1 MEQPSFQ
8 HSAADAERPDVS
20 IIVPAYE
27 EAESLPE
34 LADELRAACE
44 EAGLSFRMWI
54 VDDGSRDDTWRVVQ
68 RLHEKD
74 PRVAGLRFRRNY
86 GKSAALSI
94 GFNRAQGR
102 YVATIDA
109 DLQDD
114 PSEIPRLIDT
124 LEQGYDLVSGWKKDR
139 KDPLSKTIPS
149 RFFNWVTRHFSGLP
163 LHDFNCGLKVY
174 RREVVKNINVYGEL
188 HRYIPLLAKW
198 EGYDRVTEQEV
209 QHHPRKYGTTKFG
222 TERFIQG
229 FLDLITVV
237 FLTRYAV
244 RPMHFFGSMGTVA
257 FVVGLGINLWL
268 SIEKLVF
275 GNPIGGA
282 RPLLLLG
289 LLLILFG
296 SQMFTTGLLGEMIIR
311 PRMEDPST
319 YEVADAVGP
328 VDEPAKEVPASV
340 EE

>member
-1 MEQPSFQ
+1 VEQTRLQ
-8 HSAADAERPDVS
+8 HSADGAERPDVS

-34 LADELRAACE
+34 LADGLSTACE
-44 EAGLSFRMWI
+44 EAGLSFQVWVI
-54 VDDGSRDDTWRVVQ
+54 DDGSRDDTWAVVQ
-68 RLHEKD
+68 RLHDED
-74 PRVAGLRFRRNY
+74 PRFAGLRFRRNY
-86 GKSAALSI
+86 GKSAALAT
-94 GFNRAQGR
+94 GFERAQGHF
-102 YVATIDA
+102 VATIDA

-114 PSEIPRLIDT
+114 PKEIPRLLDT
-124 LEQGYDLVSGWKKDR
+124 LEEEDYDLVSGWKRDR
-139 KDPLSKTIPS
+139 KDPLTKTIPS
-149 RFFNWVTRHFSGLP
+149 RFFNWVTRLFSGLP

-174 RREVVKNINVYGEL
+174 RREVVKSVNVYGEL

-244 RPMHFFGSMGTVA
+244 RPMHFFGSIGTVA
-257 FVVGLGINLWL
+257 FVLGFGINLWL
-268 SIEKLVF
+268 SIDKIVF
-275 GNPIGGA
+275 GDPIGGA

-296 SQMFTTGLLGEMIIR
+296 SQMFTTGLLGEMVIQ

-319 YEVADAVGP
+319 YEVAETVGP
-328 VDEPAKEVPASV
+328 ADEAAEMV
-340 EE
+340 EG

>member
-8 HSAADAERPDVS
+8 HSAANVERPDVS

-34 LADELRAACE
+34 LADGLRTACE
-44 EAGLSFRMWI
+44 EAGLSFRVWI

>member
-8 HSAADAERPDVS
+8 HSAANVERPDVS

-34 LADELRAACE
+34 LTDELRAACE
-44 EAGLSFRMWI
+44 EAGLSFRVWI

-124 LEQGYDLVSGWKKDR
+124 LEEGYDLVSGWKKDR

>member
-1 MEQPSFQ
+1 VEQPSFQ
-8 HSAADAERPDVS
+8 HSAANVERPDVS

-44 EAGLSFRMWI
+44 EAGLSFRVWI

-268 SIEKLVF
+268 SIEKLIF